1 VLLCRLI
8 GVNNILVFF
17 NKMDLVKEVDM
28 LELIEM
34 EIKELLK
41 KHDYDPEKSAF
52 IRGSATSEDP

>member
-1 VLLCRLI
+1 
-8 GVNNILVFF
+8 VNNILVFF